1 LTGPTKPTPSSLH
14 DGTDLYLSVSRYDF
28 LASRE
33 KHSQG
38 TRKEGDSDFESIIKA
53 RVAGLGFVAGGKMD
67 WIYKNDIEQVWKEY
81 IAGEQAARLYYR

>member
-1 LTGPTKPTPSSLH
+1 MLNDLPINPVHPLN
-14 DGTDLYLSVSRYDF
+14 DGANQYVSRYDF

-38 TRKEGDSDFESIIKA
+38 TRKEDDVDFGSIIKA
-53 RVAGLGFVAGGKMD
+53 RVAGLGFVTGGKMD

-81 IAGEQAARLYYR
+81 VAGEQAARL